1 MFLLYMFVLASYASY
16 IMHQK
21 ETYLFSDTYSGYSS
35 EYERTL
41 PSYTMSYMSKLKTPI
56 HCEVKGWMSL
66 VRSAESHRTGAEGS
80 LIQLTTESTFGAHS
94 SLVKI
99 DKSNEEYV
107 DDDSSVGS
115 SGDVFGGDVGGG
127 DVGGGDGSG
136 SDYFRP
142 EELAKGRFVK
152 NIKYSY
158 RGMDLHPKHANH
170 REIAIDELYENMEK
184 KRILD
189 TLENIRVPVPNKLQ
203 LCDYVKKQY
212 SDSFSNVYLHHLLG
226 GGLLNDG
233 EWEF

>member
-21 ETYLFSDTYSGYSS
+21 ETYLFSDAYSGYSS

-66 VRSAESHRTGAEGS
+66 V
-80 LIQLTTESTFGAHS
+80 
-94 SLVKI
+94 KI

-115 SGDVFGGDVGGG
+115 SVGSSGDVFGG

-152 NIKYSY
+152 NIQYSY
-158 RGMDLHPKHANH
+158 RGMDLHPKNANH
-170 REIAIDELYENMEK
+170 REITIDELYENMEK

-212 SDSFSNVYLHHLLG
+212 SDSFSNVYLQHLLG
-226 GGLLNDG
+226 GGLMNDG